1 MQMMPA
7 VFKLDNNNNEMTPV
21 NHMNIRNFNTFYD
34 IRSLIMAH
42 FRNVKEA
49 QFLPIMGA
57 GESCKILRNM
67 KASRV

>member
-1 MQMMPA
+1 
-7 VFKLDNNNNEMTPV
+7 
-21 NHMNIRNFNTFYD
+21 MNIRNFNTFYD

-42 FRNVKEA
+42 FRNVEEA